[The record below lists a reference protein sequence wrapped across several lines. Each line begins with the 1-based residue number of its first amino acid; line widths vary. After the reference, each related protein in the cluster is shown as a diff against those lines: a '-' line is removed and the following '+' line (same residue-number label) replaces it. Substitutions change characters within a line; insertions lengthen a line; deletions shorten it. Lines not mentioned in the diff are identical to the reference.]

1 MRAKNIEAPIP
12 MSIQPELAKFELWL
26 RQMER
31 PLTALLS
38 SAFVRALKTLLERV
52 VHSVR
57 AQMNKM
63 LRPLLVGL
71 MDMLVSNLIID
82 RFRDFRHEFEGVKV
96 HMEAVLGTSI
106 TF

>member
-1 MRAKNIEAPIP
+1 
-12 MSIQPELAKFELWL
+12 
-26 RQMER
+26 
-31 PLTALLS
+31 
-38 SAFVRALKTLLERV
+38 
-52 VHSVR
+52 
-57 AQMNKM
+57 MNKM

-82 RFRDFRHEFEGVKV
+82 RFRDIRHEFEGVKV